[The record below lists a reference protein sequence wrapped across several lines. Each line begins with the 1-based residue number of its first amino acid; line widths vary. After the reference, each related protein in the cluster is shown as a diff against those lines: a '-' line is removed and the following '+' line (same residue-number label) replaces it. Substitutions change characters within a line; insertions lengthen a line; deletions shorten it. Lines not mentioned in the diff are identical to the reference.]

1 VRSAAAP
8 SQSGRPTGW
17 MARIRGGAS
26 RPRSTDAPRA
36 VLRKSEARS
45 SRTRPHSSR
54 SLKDQHFLVKFVC
67 VCSRSVRRKLWPG
80 VSLAMW
86 TAVERAG
93 TCPGCRSLTL
103 MGPRF
108 RGRPERNPVG
118 STVTGVLPLDQ
129 QRLLRAA
136 APLIGAVRTRTR
148 AKRKRSGSDEP
159 SRHVMVRQVWFGKLS
174 ASCLARTRR
183 AVADDARP

>member
-1 VRSAAAP
+1 MVGVAGFEPATP
-8 SQSGRPTGW
+8 
-17 MARIRGGAS
+17 
-26 RPRSTDAPRA
+26 
-36 VLRKSEARS
+36 S

-67 VCSRSVRRKLWPG
+67 VCSRSVRRKLWPKLWPG

-159 SRHVMVRQVWFGKLS
+159 ARHVMVRQVWFGKLS